1 MLMREQNIKF
11 KHQIQV
17 TAECIV
23 NDYDMCAILRNL
35 LDNAIEA
42 CEKIENHDMRFIDL
56 RINFDKDVFNIVI
69 KNSVTQKVN
78 IDKNMNFNTDKINP
92 EAHGIGTQSIKS
104 IVKKYNGECFFE
116 STQDV
121 FTARILMN
129 IGERNTE

>member
-1 MLMREQNIKF
+1 MYFCLYNTTF
-11 KHQIQV
+11 L
-17 TAECIV
+17 
-23 NDYDMCAILRNL
+23 Y
-35 LDNAIEA
+35 
-42 CEKIENHDMRFIDL
+42 
-56 RINFDKDVFNIVI
+56 DVFNIVI

>member
-1 MLMREQNIKF
+1 
-11 KHQIQV
+11 
-17 TAECIV
+17 
-23 NDYDMCAILRNL
+23 
-35 LDNAIEA
+35 
-42 CEKIENHDMRFIDL
+42 
-56 RINFDKDVFNIVI
+56 
-69 KNSVTQKVN
+69 
-78 IDKNMNFNTDKINP
+78 MNFNTDKINP